1 MYTYKCSCVHMFSV
15 HVSVFS
21 DISCRPWTTIHLYFM
36 RQSLSLDP
44 RLTYSIR
51 LLHSLSP
58 GLRGGAGGAMVNTLS
73 FDVECA
79 MVQATRSH
87 VCTAG

>member
-1 MYTYKCSCVHMFSV
+1 MYTYKCSCVHVFSV

-21 DISCRPWTTIHLYFM
+21 DVSCPPWTAIHLYVM

-44 RLTYSIR
+44 RLTYSMR

-58 GLRGGAGGAMVNTLS
+58 GLGVGQEGLWSTHSALT
-73 FDVECA
+73 
-79 MVQATRSH
+79 
-87 VCTAG
+87 

>member
-21 DISCRPWTTIHLYFM
+21 DISCPPWTTNHLYVM

-44 RLTYSIR
+44 RLIYSMR

-58 GLRGGAGGAMVNTLS
+58 DLGGGAGGAMVNSLS
-73 FDVECA
+73 FDVG
-79 MVQATRSH
+79 ATRYH
-87 VCTAG
+87 ACTAG